1 MRILMATTSGSG
13 HFQPM
18 LPFGAAFR
26 RAGHEVLVA
35 APRSFA
41 GQVERAGYPYWP
53 CDDIADEDLAV
64 VHAKIKNAPPGEG
77 NLLTVGIGADLAP
90 RAILP
95 RMLAAVDQW
104 RPDLVFREVAELG
117 SALAAELRGVP
128 QLQVLVGLEK
138 FSRIT
143 IPVGAPLLARVRES
157 VGLPPDEAG
166 DRLRSLRSV
175 SLLPPSFEES
185 PAPSI
190 HRFRD
195 DVFSPAGASPSDE
208 PLVYVTFGTVAGAIP
223 FAERAFRATV
233 DALADLPVRV
243 LATGADAADFTDLP
257 ANVRVEKWVP
267 QDDILRAAAVMVCH
281 GGMGTVLGALRAG
294 VPLVVVPQFADH
306 PDNAARVEALGA
318 GLRVGV
324 DGSTAPADP
333 DAVRAAVVRVLA
345 DPSFR
350 SAAQVVARE
359 IASLP
364 PADEVVGSYLTG
376 GDRPRR
382 LLGT

>member
-1 MRILMATTSGSG
+1 MRRGRSARPST
-13 HFQPM
+13 
-18 LPFGAAFR
+18 
-26 RAGHEVLVA
+26 
-35 APRSFA
+35 PR
-41 GQVERAGYPYWP
+41 
-53 CDDIADEDLAV
+53 
-64 VHAKIKNAPPGEG
+64 
-77 NLLTVGIGADLAP
+77 
-90 RAILP
+90 
-95 RMLAAVDQW
+95 
-104 RPDLVFREVAELG
+104 
-117 SALAAELRGVP
+117 
-128 QLQVLVGLEK
+128 
-138 FSRIT
+138 
-143 IPVGAPLLARVRES
+143 
-157 VGLPPDEAG
+157 
-166 DRLRSLRSV
+166 
-175 SLLPPSFEES
+175 
-185 PAPSI
+185 
-190 HRFRD
+190 
-195 DVFSPAGASPSDE
+195 
-208 PLVYVTFGTVAGAIP
+208 
-223 FAERAFRATV
+223 
-233 DALADLPVRV
+233 ADLPVRV